1 MADYSNTSPYFS
13 TPQNN
18 IGMGIFRPR
27 TITADDDDVSYTIDQ
42 IYAYRPDLLAF
53 CLLYTSDA
61 ADE

>member
-53 CLLYTSDA
+53 YLYG
-61 ADE
+61 